1 MSGLQSWILG
11 VIAGVVGLVAL
22 TFAAKA
28 PTGEMYAIGLVVLLL
43 VLLFEFWLI
52 KRWFDATDTH

>member
-1 MSGLQSWILG
+1 MSGLQFWILG

-28 PTGEMYAIGLVVLLL
+28 HTHEMYMIGLVVFVLI
-43 VLLFEFWLI
+43 LLFEFWLI
-52 KRWFDATDTH
+52 KRWFDAKDVH